1 MGLTQ
6 EIYTKNGTD
15 VKLKVI
21 DLQGNSAPEPPLLVT
36 TAVIRSSKAPA
47 SKESFPFLECPAIPF
62 FLVCILCIRPLLFPL
77 LLRCNVSR
85 FRFNLLGHRIG
96 QERDRRHFSK
106 IRRKPPISWISGTKT

>member
-6 EIYTKNGTD
+6 EICTKNGTD

-21 DLQGNSAPEPPLLVT
+21 DLHGISAHDPPLLVT

-62 FLVCILCIRPLLFPL
+62 FSCLYPLDPPA
-77 LLRCNVSR
+77 S
-85 FRFNLLGHRIG
+85 
-96 QERDRRHFSK
+96 FSTAS
-106 IRRKPPISWISGTKT
+106 PF